1 MTLCC
6 RRSES
11 IERIRDQVDVDVN
24 VDVEGDYIIIEVG
37 SFRGSRSRLFLPFHL
52 SISLFFLISEGGRG
66 GCLEQI
72 VRREVGGGSDSGSGS
87 SGGGGSRGGT
97 YGGGKHLVD

>member
-52 SISLFFLISEGGRG
+52 SISLFFLISEGGGGRG
-66 GCLEQI
+66 DVL
-72 VRREVGGGSDSGSGS
+72 S
-87 SGGGGSRGGT
+87 
-97 YGGGKHLVD
+97 K